1 MHPQSKPID
10 VAMYARIASPERRY
24 AASNLLASFIQ
35 WSTTVWSVVREWRH
49 RWRSRRELRSLG
61 QREIADFCPKLTD
74 ALNEAEKPFWR
85 E

>member
-1 MHPQSKPID
+1 MQPKPIN
-10 VAMYARIASPERRY
+10 VAMCAPFAPTERTY
-24 AASNLLASFIQ
+24 VAHNLLAS
-35 WSTTVWSVVREWRH
+35 SVEARPTTVWHVIREWGR
-49 RWRSRRELRSLG
+49 RWRSRRELRSLS